1 MHPAHPAAPQ
11 LHGHYQAL
19 VGGTVMDALVDMTGG
34 VSSRHAL
41 PPRPSELGALWALLL
56 QTAAGQVMMGC
67 SCSDRRQ
74 SAGSGAP
81 LPAPDDDGDDDI
93 AAATGLVGRH
103 AYAILQAVETRP
115 DAGAPR
121 GRRLVQICNPWGRRV
136 WRGAWDRDD
145 PRWTEALRVQAPEGP
160 PGTFWMELADVCA
173 HFDAISA
180 CTIWDDRLPFATS
193 IRGAWRG
200 PQAAGPLSGPLGKF
214 LPQYELVFTGPPAG
228 GAGEAPTARLVA
240 ALMRRDPR
248 GRAGRGAAALGGEE
262 AAGREEEH
270 MSLALVRH
278 ERPRGERVVGYDAD
292 MDLAGRGAR
301 SYTNSR
307 EVTLEA
313 TLDTDGRYMLVPA
326 TLRVGAELPYALRV
340 FSDRPYA
347 IRPVPFEAA
356 WQEATIEGEWAPLQ
370 AEGLPSSQGA
380 WWENPQFL
388 LSLLTQEG
396 LPPTE
401 VPVQVCL
408 EPFYTH
414 AIDPAGRYRLLP
426 GLDAE
431 GNHPTPYYYDLV
443 CLPATPAAQ
452 EVEGDEGPADG
463 PIYRTCTYK
472 PLIPP
477 TFTNAPE
484 NVRQLSL
491 RAGGSAILMPTTYG
505 ARQYGRFRL
514 TVLCPVGTPVA
525 LQLQPVP
532 EWPHR
537 TALWGA
543 WTGPTAAGC
552 PNSGTA
558 FWRNP
563 TFRLRL
569 QGGRRAR
576 VVLCQH
582 APGDREAREGLARLS
597 PAEGRALVPLA
608 PPANDPPADEGDA
621 GPELQ
626 SIGLVL
632 ADPRTREILCRPPSW
647 TNGAAVTLVVEAE
660 PDRDYLLIP
669 STFDPGQEGLFR
681 LVVFSQCPHILTG
694 PQ

>member
-1 MHPAHPAAPQ
+1 MPGPGHP
-11 LHGHYQAL
+11 
-19 VGGTVMDALVDMTGG
+19 
-34 VSSRHAL
+34 S
-41 PPRPSELGALWALLL
+41 
-56 QTAAGQVMMGC
+56 
-67 SCSDRRQ
+67 
-74 SAGSGAP
+74 
-81 LPAPDDDGDDDI
+81 
-93 AAATGLVGRH
+93 
-103 AYAILQAVETRP
+103 
-115 DAGAPR
+115 
-121 GRRLVQICNPWGRRV
+121 
-136 WRGAWDRDD
+136 
-145 PRWTEALRVQAPEGP
+145 
-160 PGTFWMELADVCA
+160 
-173 HFDAISA
+173 
-180 CTIWDDRLPFATS
+180 
-193 IRGAWRG
+193 
-200 PQAAGPLSGPLGKF
+200 
-214 LPQYELVFTGPPAG
+214 
-228 GAGEAPTARLVA
+228 
-240 ALMRRDPR
+240 
-248 GRAGRGAAALGGEE
+248 
-262 AAGREEEH
+262 
-270 MSLALVRH
+270 
-278 ERPRGERVVGYDAD
+278 
-292 MDLAGRGAR
+292 
-301 SYTNSR
+301 
-307 EVTLEA
+307 
-313 TLDTDGRYMLVPA
+313 
-326 TLRVGAELPYALRV
+326 RVGAELPYALRV

-608 PPANDPPADEGDA
+608 PRPTTPRGRGGRRARVAVDRA
-621 GPELQ
+621 G
-626 SIGLVL
+626 SG
-632 ADPRTREILCRPPSW
+632 RPPH
-647 TNGAAVTLVVEAE
+647 TGDPLPAALVDQRGGCNPRRGGRA
-660 PDRDYLLIP
+660 RSGLP
-669 STFDPGQEGLFR
+669 SDPVHLRPRAGRPLPPGGLFA
-681 LVVFSQCPHILTG
+681 VSPHTHRASMKVSRTSSHQGSTRPHSLPLLNFLLFRISA
-694 PQ
+694 Q